1 MTRVFLFHHY
11 FMTIFGVR
19 VRKLRNHRLHLA
31 SLLIFMVALQL
42 VACSSAQSNSLD
54 VPFNSFLGSTEFISG
69 ESNRFPFAIVS
80 LDGHELEGADI
91 MVDFYFLGLGEDEF
105 KFSKK
110 AYSLVLGSPTN
121 HVHDDGSIHEHG
133 AKKNV
138 YVVQEVEFDISGY
151 WESRF
156 RVSPAGG
163 VKPMPNNLA
172 FHVISEPLAVAIG
185 QSIPRIDKN
194 RDDGSIT
201 KQDIDTEEFDTFPYE
216 GVISSGKP
224 SLIVWASPLFCS
236 SKLCS
241 PVIEEVVAI
250 QDQYRDNVRF
260 IRIEPW
266 DVNLAREKGILQFTE
281 NAKIWGLHS
290 EPWVY
295 LVDKSGLVVD
305 RFEGPVS
312 SEELEY
318 SINSL
323 LSRT

>member
-1 MTRVFLFHHY
+1 M
-11 FMTIFGVR
+11 
-19 VRKLRNHRLHLA
+19 
-31 SLLIFMVALQL
+31 
-42 VACSSAQSNSLD
+42 
-54 VPFNSFLGSTEFISG
+54 
-69 ESNRFPFAIVS
+69 
-80 LDGHELEGADI
+80 
-91 MVDFYFLGLGEDEF
+91 
-105 KFSKK
+105 
-110 AYSLVLGSPTN
+110 
-121 HVHDDGSIHEHG
+121 
-133 AKKNV
+133 
-138 YVVQEVEFDISGY
+138 
-151 WESRF
+151 
-156 RVSPAGG
+156 
-163 VKPMPNNLA
+163 
-172 FHVISEPLAVAIG
+172 
-185 QSIPRIDKN
+185 
-194 RDDGSIT
+194 
-201 KQDIDTEEFDTFPYE
+201 
-216 GVISSGKP
+216 ISSGKP
-224 SLIVWASPLFCS
+224 SLIVWASQLFCS